1 LILALLAAAV
11 QPGFDARVAAAK
23 KAEAAGDFQTSE
35 KEYEKALAI
44 RPDAELF
51 QRLGLVR
58 HLQNK
63 FSRAIPALEKAVR
76 LKPDLWGAYL
86 FLGIDYY
93 RTNQFPQALAALVK
107 AGKLQPEQPEI
118 RFWQGATHIALKHYL
133 EGQEILEEL
142 SRRQPENL
150 EVLRILAQSYSDNAV
165 ALHNKVAAEHPDSA
179 WAFRIHGQ
187 ALESEGF
194 CETALV
200 EYRKAQSLQ
209 PDMKG
214 IQEAITRCTKSN

>member
-1 LILALLAAAV
+1 MAEDLGFLARN
-11 QPGFDARVAAAK
+11 QRRRPGEQL
-23 KAEAAGDFQTSE
+23 EA
-35 KEYEKALAI
+35 EKALAL

-63 FSRAIPALEKAVR
+63 FSLAIPAFEKAVR

-86 FLGIDYY
+86 FSGIDYY
-93 RTNQFPQALAALVK
+93 RTNQFPQALAALAK

-118 RFWQGATHIALKHYL
+118 RFWLGATHIALKHYL

-150 EVLRILAQSYSDNAV
+150 EVLRILAQSYSDYAV
-165 ALHNKVAAEHPDSA
+165 SLHNKVAAEHPDSA
-179 WAFRIHGQ
+179 WALRVHGQ

-194 CETALV
+194 CEAALV
-200 EYRKAQSLQ
+200 EYRKAQSLR